1 MTDMIA
7 HTTGYA
13 NTTRLCEPLKAGCDI
28 NTVAEN
34 IPVLYHHVADVY
46 PDAKL
51 HLPLFGQSVVRLG
64 ERVLDLNSRVDR
76 IENAREFSKHAVP
89 RCSRDPT
96 TVTQDRF
103 IDDTA
108 VPG

>member
-1 MTDMIA
+1 MADMIA

-46 PDAKL
+46 LDAKL

-76 IENAREFSKHAVP
+76 VENAREFCKHAVP
-89 RCSRDPT
+89 CCSRDPT
-96 TVTQDRF
+96 TAAQECLINDK
-103 IDDTA
+103 A